1 MQGWKKGREACV
13 FSPGGLLCM
22 KRICWCEQRKK
33 KLARDE
39 NGNITSATPLSGLR
53 GFYEILPLGPCGN
66 KLGLNR
72 LARMLTKCWK
82 KWHQSQEGCGELYQV
97 LIEREDLRK
106 SWQRQTRLQE
116 SMRQGLSLVVS
127 RFISTPLTFA
137 FHEILICS
145 HKRITV
151 IVKNNN
157 LWLST
162 SHWSHWS
169 LRSPSTSN

>member
-1 MQGWKKGREACV
+1 MQGWKKGREAWV

-39 NGNITSATPLSGLR
+39 NGNIASATPLSGLR

-127 RFISTPLTFA
+127 RFINTPLTFA
-137 FHEILICS
+137 FHGILICS

-169 LRSPSTSN
+169 PRSPSSSY